1 MFADA
6 ATGLLGFNAM
16 ADMNPLRWSGSLT
29 FEKALAD
36 LEDVAKQG
44 ARPIIVK
51 IPSGILSI
59 QERCE
64 SAQEAIEYIKGKRP
78 MMPDENALV
87 AEHLAEEPQKD
98 MGTSP
103 SMVMKKSSSSVEV
116 PYIVALKKLRPE
128 TIRANI
134 QAAEERM
141 AVNEPDSSQVPVEE
155 PAPIAA
161 PAPPTPPEPIDLTPP
176 VPPEAESVVA
186 LQSELASDLADDRAV
201 TSAAVLESA
210 AEVDATSESAGRA
223 AAEAPDGAAALP
235 LEPAPQRIEPQGRPV
250 HDASPANR
258 SGEFFLRL
266 QILDG
271 TSSERRVDLQIDSGG
286 TVEDLK
292 IRQFSH
298 EIACGWRARCVYL
311 GRQLGDSEP
320 ISQLPSGSF
329 LQCYLQRTQSTDPS
343 ENEFFPAWARLSGSA
358 GSSSMPPCPKWQD
371 LLFHSAVAV
380 GVAWGWAM
388 YFADPLAFDAFGRF
402 ALFFFSVAWVVT
414 CSADYIQHGRST
426 IAETPHTSFHGSA
439 ERDHASSN

>member
-64 SAQEAIEYIKGKRP
+64 SAQEAIEYIKSKRP

-98 MGTSP
+98 MATSP
-103 SMVMKKSSSSVEV
+103 SMVMKKSSSSFEV
-116 PYIVALKKLRPE
+116 PYIAAFKKLRPE

-141 AVNEPDSSQVPVEE
+141 
-155 PAPIAA
+155 
-161 PAPPTPPEPIDLTPP
+161 
-176 VPPEAESVVA
+176 AESVVA

-223 AAEAPDGAAALP
+223 AAEAPDGAAALT

-311 GRQLGDSEP
+311 GRQLGDTEP

-388 YFADPLAFDAFGRF
+388 YFADSLAFDAFGRF
-402 ALFFFSVAWVVT
+402 ALFFFSGAWVVT